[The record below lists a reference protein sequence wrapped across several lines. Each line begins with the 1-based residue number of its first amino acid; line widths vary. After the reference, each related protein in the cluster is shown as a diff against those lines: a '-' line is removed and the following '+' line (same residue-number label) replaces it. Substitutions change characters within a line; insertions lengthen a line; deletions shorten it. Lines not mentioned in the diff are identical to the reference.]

1 VVEITLVQHLLLEL
15 QTKVLLVEVVVVG
28 VHQAQVE
35 LLLFQLAELPLVRQ
49 AVKPLILMVI
59 Q

>member
-35 LLLFQLAELPLVRQ
+35 LPL
-49 AVKPLILMVI
+49 
-59 Q
+59 